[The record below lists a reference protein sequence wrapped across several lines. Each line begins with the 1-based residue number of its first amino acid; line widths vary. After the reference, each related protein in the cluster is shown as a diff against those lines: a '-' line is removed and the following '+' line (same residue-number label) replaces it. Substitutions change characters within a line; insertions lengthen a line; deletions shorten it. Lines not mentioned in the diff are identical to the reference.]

1 MSKMDELQREFK
13 AILKKYEGHSIVP
26 KMRENEC
33 DVIVRM
39 NKCYVTK
46 VIIVTCNGISNVVT
60 VPVPREQAF
69 VIPIATV
76 DGVIDLRVGVM
87 YR

>member
-1 MSKMDELQREFK
+1 MSRMDELQREFK

-26 KMRENEC
+26 KMKENEC

-39 NKCYVTK
+39 NKRYVTK

-60 VPVPREQAF
+60 VPVLHGLPF

-76 DGVIDLRVGVM
+76 DGVIDLRVDVM

>member
-1 MSKMDELQREFK
+1 MGEMQRDFK
-13 AILKKYEGHSIVP
+13 ALLKKYEGHSIVP
-26 KMRENEC
+26 KMKEHEC
-33 DVIVRM
+33 DVIIRM
-39 NKCYVTK
+39 KKKHVVK

-60 VPVPREQAF
+60 VPVPHGQPF

-76 DGVIDLRVGVM
+76 NGLIDLRVDVT